1 MSILKSKIAIAVFAI
16 AALFM
21 TACGSNVPS
30 QPAYNNSWGQQY
42 YNGVYNPFFNYGLGT
57 YQQNG
62 RTYYNTPSITP
73 PAGVSTARTPFRTT
87 APMPT
92 NQPKPSTAPP
102 KASPSPASKP
112 KVDTAK
118 PKPAAPKPKAPSKP
132 SKPK

>member
-1 MSILKSKIAIAVFAI
+1 MSILKSKIAMVVFAI
-16 AALFM
+16 GALFIS
-21 TACGSNVPS
+21 ACGSNVPS

-42 YNGVYNPFFNYGLGT
+42 YNGTYNPFFNYGLGT

-62 RTYYNTPSITP
+62 RTYYNTPSIVP

-92 NQPKPSTAPP
+92 NQPKPSTQPA
-102 KASPSPASKP
+102 KPSSKP
-112 KVDTAK
+112 KPETAK
-118 PKPAAPKPKAPSKP
+118 PNKPSAPKPKAPSKP